1 MGHVVQS
8 DREYRLLRQRLDGQ
22 LTGAPDSPT
31 LMKILRILFSPDDAE
46 LARQVPARFTSLGA
60 LAKKLGIPREELDA
74 RMTDMAR
81 RGLVFDMEHEGRRY
95 FALAPVVIG
104 FFEFTFMRTGDDLPM
119 AELSRLFDEYMK
131 EDDQFVRGAFRGT
144 TQIGRALVREEALPQ
159 GDHSEVLDWER
170 ASQIVHT
177 ASAIAVAHCAC
188 RHKAF
193 HQGKACDRSRENCM
207 TFNYAAE
214 MVIQAGLAQPVT
226 ADQAIRILAESKE
239 AGLAQIGD
247 NVQRKVSYICNCCGC
262 CCGMIDA
269 IRRFDL
275 RNAVVTSNWIV
286 RIDAERCK
294 GCGLCAKACPVLAI
308 DIREEGDGARRKRA
322 VADESLC
329 LGCGVCYSACKA
341 GSIAMA
347 PRAQR
352 VYTPETVFDRIVA
365 MAIERGKLAELLF
378 DAPEKFSHRALA
390 RVVAL
395 LEKSP
400 PFKAAMAI
408 KPLKSAFLSI
418 MVKGAKSQMKGL
430 AGRVS

>member
-1 MGHVVQS
+1 MGHVVDS
-8 DREYRLLRQRLDGQ
+8 DREYRLLRQRLDAQ
-22 LTGAPDSPT
+22 VTGAPDSPA
-31 LMKILRILFSPDDAE
+31 LVQILRILFSPEDAE
-46 LARQVPARFTSLGA
+46 LARRVPARFTSLGG
-60 LAKKLGIPREELDA
+60 LAKKLGMPREELDV
-74 RMTDMAR
+74 RLTDMAR
-81 RGLVFDMEHEGRRY
+81 RGLVFDIEHEGRRY

-131 EDDQFVRGAFRGT
+131 GDDRFIRGVFGGP
-144 TQIGRALVREEALPQ
+144 TQIGRALVHEEALPP

-170 ASQIVHT
+170 SSQIVRT

-193 HQGKACDRSRENCM
+193 HQGKACDRPRENCL

-214 MVIQAGLAQPVT
+214 MVLHAGLAQPVT
-226 ADQAIRILAESKE
+226 ADGALRILEESKD

-275 RNAVVTSNWIV
+275 RTAVVTSNWIAG
-286 RIDAERCK
+286 IDAERCK
-294 GCGLCAKACPVLAI
+294 GCGQCAKVCPVSAI
-308 DIREEGDGARRKRA
+308 EIREEGNGAARKRA
-322 VADESLC
+322 VVDESLC

-341 GSIAMA
+341 GGISMR
-347 PRAQR
+347 PRARR
-352 VYTPETVFDRIVA
+352 VYTPETVFERIVS
-365 MAIERGKLAELLF
+365 MAIERGKLADLLF

-390 RVVAL
+390 GVVRV

-400 PFKAAMAI
+400 PFKAAMAV
-408 KPLKSAFLSI
+408 KPLRSVFLNLL
-418 MVKGAKSQMKGL
+418 VKGARSQMKGL
-430 AGRVS
+430 AKQVS